1 MENAQMRSRLQ
12 AVGEPEQVDEA
23 EAAAVAATS
32 PQSRVAQAAIAAG
45 LMLALRTLSQRAL
58 VALAAVEH
66 LLLAGT
72 VFALWLSVIAQP
84 TTLQLVSLGM
94 YGVFVLALIALRR
107 R

>member
-1 MENAQMRSRLQ
+1 MRSRLQ
-12 AVGEPEQVDEA
+12 AVGEPEQIELPEA
-23 EAAAVAATS
+23 EAPTKPTPVM
-32 PQSRVAQAAIAAG
+32 QAAIAAG

-58 VALAAVEH
+58 VALAAIEH
-66 LLLAGT
+66 LLLAST

-94 YGVFVLALIALRR
+94 YGAFVLAMIALRNR

>member
-1 MENAQMRSRLQ
+1 MRSRLQ
-12 AVGEPEQVDEA
+12 AVGDPEQIEA
-23 EAAAVAATS
+23 LEAALADP
-32 PQSRVAQAAIAAG
+32 PQPKPTPVMQAAIAAG
-45 LMLALRTLSQRAL
+45 LMLALKTLSQRAL

-84 TTLQLVSLGM
+84 TTLQLVGLGM

>member
-1 MENAQMRSRLQ
+1 
-12 AVGEPEQVDEA
+12 
-23 EAAAVAATS
+23 
-32 PQSRVAQAAIAAG
+32 
-45 LMLALRTLSQRAL
+45 
-58 VALAAVEH
+58 
-66 LLLAGT
+66 LAGT

>member
-1 MENAQMRSRLQ
+1 MRSRLQ
-12 AVGEPEQVDEA
+12 AVGDPEQIEA
-23 EAAAVAATS
+23 EESAAP
-32 PQSRVAQAAIAAG
+32 PQPKPTPVMQAAIAAG
-45 LMLALRTLSQRAL
+45 LMLALKTLSQRAL

-84 TTLQLVSLGM
+84 TTLQLVGLGM